1 MKQKRK
7 TSLGCLFWIA
17 LILLVLVIFLF
28 NRKRIETVL
37 ETTGFIDVIST
48 SREEPEIERRG
59 EEPESSREE
68 PAPALETPEAE
79 TPEAPE
85 ETSPDELESSEPEEV
100 IALEVVPE
108 NSSSSNSTENT
119 NVEERRV
126 RRAALYFVFHDGSK
140 GELRRI
146 VRPVY
151 YVDSPLTDTLR
162 ALLEGPSGS
171 ELNQNLISL
180 IPGDATIRS
189 VIVKDGIAYID
200 MSEEFRFNAF
210 GYEGSVLQLKQL
222 IYTATEFATVSQVQ
236 FLIDGQKQ
244 QYLNPE
250 GLYIGKPLSRE
261 SL

>member
-1 MKQKRK
+1 M
-7 TSLGCLFWIA
+7 GCLFWIA

-37 ETTGFIDVIST
+37 ESTGFIDVIST
-48 SREEPEIERRG
+48 SREEPEVERRG
-59 EEPESSREE
+59 EEPESGTERPV
-68 PAPALETPEAE
+68 PA
-79 TPEAPE
+79 PEAPQSENLEAE
-85 ETSPDELESSEPEEV
+85 EEPSPEEPEESEPEEV

-108 NSSSSNSTENT
+108 SGSSSNNNGGSS
-119 NVEERRV
+119 VEERRV
-126 RRAALYFVFHDGSK
+126 RRAALYFVFHDGSR

-151 YVDSPLTDTLR
+151 YVDSPLTDTLK

-180 IPGDATIRS
+180 IPGDAAIRS
-189 VIVKDGIAYID
+189 VIVKDGIAYLD

-210 GYEGSVLQLKQL
+210 GYEGAVLQLKQL

-236 FLIDGQKQ
+236 FLINGQKQ

-250 GLYIGKPLSRE
+250 GLYIGKPLSRD

>member
-48 SREEPEIERRG
+48 SREAPEVEREG
-59 EEPESSREE
+59 EEPESSLEAPQPEISEQPAEAEVEE
-68 PAPALETPEAE
+68 PAEAE
-79 TPEAPE
+79 E
-85 ETSPDELESSEPEEV
+85 EEV

-108 NSSSSNSTENT
+108 RDSDRVSEESEP
-119 NVEERRV
+119 VEERRV
-126 RRAALYFVFHDGSK
+126 RRAALYFVFHDGSE

-151 YVDSPLTDTLR
+151 YVDSPLTDTLK

-180 IPGDATIRS
+180 IPGDSSIRS

-200 MSEEFRFNAF
+200 MTEEFRFNAF
-210 GYEGSVLQLKQL
+210 GYEGAVLQLKQL

-236 FLIDGQKQ
+236 FLINGQKQ

-250 GLYIGKPLSRE
+250 GLYIGKPLSRD